1 MFGAHQKTLPLTVIV
16 VLSCVFCETP
26 RAWSQK
32 ARSMGRS
39 NPGILGRLFSGDS
52 GRGGSTSSGERSAG
66 TPASTIDP
74 KNVDWT
80 GVPFHQPRGQ
90 SGGATGPIVDPG
102 KAAPRRAASGPQVTG
117 NRSAPQTARG
127 TPAPIIPG
135 GVPKPP
141 APDTDRPP
149 AFERR
154 ELEVGPTNEAFSETF
169 SSRRSRRET
178 VQPFE
183 LNQRSASDAVPV
195 ERPAMIA
202 NGNQNVGAAPQVS
215 QRPIAGVTGD
225 NSSDSVAGL
234 LPVESDAA
242 RQVQKRAEPQA
253 AAPAI
258 PPSMQAVD
266 RAPQVLADNL
276 TGNLPMSDP
285 NSADNADKEDKEDQA
300 EASLVL
306 ENSGPSIISEPAR
319 PGSKNRPVGSG
330 LAAQDSSNLSDSDDG
345 WNSSANVSVKSQT
358 PAGKATGEADPATQA
373 SQPKLAN
380 QSPPKTVGIN
390 SIPSEAPGLR
400 VVAEGPERVTLR
412 QPNRYELRVE
422 NRGSVNAAGV
432 VVRAVLPA
440 WVAVSNW
447 KPTSGSVELES
458 DPRSNEVLWQVE
470 DLKAGEVQRLTMQL
484 IPQQAGGFD
493 VEVDWTLV
501 PQQKKMLVQVEE
513 PKLEILID
521 GPEEVVF
528 GESATYVVRILNPGD
543 GVAPGVVFTLSPQSP
558 TPQAQRIGQIPP
570 GKEAQFEVELSA
582 QDRGDLQIHGL
593 ATGDLDLRAEASR
606 TINVATADLE
616 AILTGPPLRYQHNEA
631 AYRLQVINN
640 GKAISRN
647 ATASVKIPAAVEYLG
662 GIDSAQISGGVLRWQ
677 IGELAPGQ
685 KLEYQLR
692 CRMNQTGEHELAF
705 QCRGSAAGEAK
716 VALSTRVEAVADL
729 VLQAHDPAAPAP
741 VDAPVTYEIVLHN
754 RGSKA
759 ATDVQVLAHFS
770 DFVEPNQVSGHQG
783 EISVGKVVFDR
794 VDRIEPGQTLK
805 LQIEARANREG
816 VHRFRAEVTSGDVV
830 LVAEESTRYL
840 QVADEQI
847 SRRSSE
853 TSLSW

>member
-39 NPGILGRLFSGDS
+39 NPGILGRLFSGNS
-52 GRGGSTSSGERSAG
+52 GSGGSTSSDERSAG

-102 KAAPRRAASGPQVTG
+102 KAAPRRAASAPQVAG
-117 NRSAPQTARG
+117 NRSAPQIARS

-149 AFERR
+149 AVERR
-154 ELEVGPTNEAFSETF
+154 ELEVGPTSEAFSGTF

-183 LNQRSASDAVPV
+183 LNQRSASDAVPSR
-195 ERPAMIA
+195 RPAMVA
-202 NGNQNVGAAPQVS
+202 DNNQNVGAAPQVS
-215 QRPIAGVTGD
+215 QRPISGVTGGQATA
-225 NSSDSVAGL
+225 SSTGL

-242 RQVQKRAEPQA
+242 QQVPTQAEPQA
-253 AAPAI
+253 EAPAM
-258 PPSMQAVD
+258 PPSLQAVD

-276 TGNLPMSDP
+276 TGNPPVSGLD
-285 NSADNADKEDKEDQA
+285 SADGADKA

-306 ENSGPSIISEPAR
+306 ENSGPSPVSEPAR
-319 PGSKNRPVGSG
+319 PGSKNQPVGSG
-330 LAAQDSSNLSDSDDG
+330 LAAQDSGNSSDSDDD
-345 WNSSANVSVKSQT
+345 WKSSANVSVKSET
-358 PAGKATGEADPATQA
+358 PAEKATGEADPATQA

-380 QSPPKTVGIN
+380 QAPPKTVGIN

-558 TPQAQRIGQIPP
+558 TPQTQRIGQIPP

-582 QDRGDLQIHGL
+582 QDQGDLQIHGL
-593 ATGDLDLRAEASR
+593 ATGDLDLRAEASK

-640 GKAISRN
+640 GKATCRN
-647 ATASVKIPAAVEYLG
+647 ATASLKIPAAVEYLG

-677 IGELAPGQ
+677 IGELASGQ
-685 KLEYQLR
+685 KQEYQLR

-716 VALSTRVEAVADL
+716 VALTTRVEAVADL

-840 QVADEQI
+840 KVADEQI